1 MENASASEANTIII
15 AYEKD
20 AENILALL
28 SIRELLDANADTTT
42 HIIVRINQKE
52 NINKAKAHG
61 ANQVISPLVMAA
73 DEIIKKLVADD
84 RLNFNIFT

>member
-1 MENASASEANTIII
+1 MPIKKQTLENASASEANTIII

-42 HIIVRINQKE
+42 HIIVRINRYPRV
-52 NINKAKAHG
+52 NPG
-61 ANQVISPLVMAA
+61 
-73 DEIIKKLVADD
+73 
-84 RLNFNIFT
+84 F